1 MKILIQKLKRFGLRR
16 LIVRTLVLLVNKVRV
31 QFYRIFLSD
40 FFPNAVDTVILQPT
54 QFLGRGKIALNSA
67 QLGYWPSPGFLSGAA
82 YIEARHP
89 PATVRIGRGTFINNC
104 FTIIADRSSIEIGD
118 RCLIGPNFFACD
130 SDFHGLELANRMN
143 GNYETTPIFIGN
155 DVFIGSDVKV
165 LKGSRIG
172 NGSVIGSGSVV
183 VGDVEEH
190 SIYAGVPAKKLRSL
204 SA

>member
-1 MKILIQKLKRFGLRR
+1 MPGAIRGENGATPPR
-16 LIVRTLVLLVNKVRV
+16 
-31 QFYRIFLSD
+31 
-40 FFPNAVDTVILQPT
+40 NAVVCQRNWVE
-54 QFLGRGKIALNSA
+54 FGRGHHCAAGFTEN
-67 QLGYWPSPGFLSGAA
+67 LGLFEVP
-82 YIEARHP
+82 
-89 PATVRIGRGTFINNC
+89 INNC